1 MSPPLGVTAIRDS
14 GVLQAASLP
23 ASLQSF
29 GQTVTSRVEGRPVVR
44 CPQQLRLHPILEEF
58 DFLAAEDLNK
68 FAELKALAVPEPII
82 VTPDGTILAGFGAWR
97 FAKSEG
103 IAAVHC
109 IEYLLGEGEVLPFI
123 LRYHQ
128 PRHTWNSFVRISM
141 ARRLKPALQERALD
155 NMRAGGKNK
164 GLTNLSKADRIDVR
178 QQIAKLAGTGTGN
191 VTKVET
197 ILERAHPN
205 IIVALQNN
213 LLSIHRAWQWC
224 KLSKTEQREEFARYE
239 EERTRRK
246 LLREFSVGKSEILLD
261 PAQVIEALQLK
272 ESQEPGS
279 IAIQT
284 SPSAGTIIVLGQ
296 DCLRQWMP
304 KGS

>member
-1 MSPPLGVTAIRDS
+1 MSVALGVTSIRDS
-14 GVLQAASLP
+14 GKSSP
-23 ASLQSF
+23 A
-29 GQTVTSRVEGRPVVR
+29 VTSRVEGRPVVHF
-44 CPQQLRLHPILEEF
+44 PQQLRLHPIFEEF

-68 FAELKALAVPEPII
+68 SAELKALAVPEPII

-109 IEYLLGEGEVLPFI
+109 IEYPLGEGEVLPFI

-128 PRHTWNSFVRISM
+128 PRHTWNSFVRISI
-141 ARRLKPALQERALD
+141 ARRLKPALQQRALD

-279 IAIQT
+279 IAIQK
-284 SPSAGTIIVLGQ
+284 SPSARTIIVLGQ
-296 DCLRQWMP
+296 DCLRQSMP

>member
-1 MSPPLGVTAIRDS
+1 MSVALGVTSIRDS
-14 GVLQAASLP
+14 GKSSP
-23 ASLQSF
+23 A
-29 GQTVTSRVEGRPVVR
+29 VTSRVEGRPVVHF
-44 CPQQLRLHPILEEF
+44 PQQLRLHPIFEEF

-68 FAELKALAVPEPII
+68 SAELKALAVPEPII

-109 IEYLLGEGEVLPFI
+109 IEYPLGEGEVLPFI

-128 PRHTWNSFVRISM
+128 PRHTWNSFVRISI
-141 ARRLKPALQERALD
+141 ARRLKPALQQRALD

-279 IAIQT
+279 IAIQK
-284 SPSAGTIIVLGQ
+284 SPGARTIIVLGQ
-296 DCLRQWMP
+296 DCLRQSMP

>member
-1 MSPPLGVTAIRDS
+1 
-14 GVLQAASLP
+14 
-23 ASLQSF
+23 
-29 GQTVTSRVEGRPVVR
+29 VVR
-44 CPQQLRLHPILEEF
+44 FPQELRLHPILEEF

-68 FAELKALAVPEPII
+68 SAELKALAVPEPII

-103 IAAVHC
+103 IAVVHC
-109 IEYLLGEGEVLPFI
+109 IEYPIGEGEILPFI

-128 PRHTWNSFVRISM
+128 PRHSWNSFVRISI
-141 ARRLKPALQERALD
+141 AGRLKPALQQRALD

-164 GLTNLSKADRIDVR
+164 GSTNLSKADRIDVR

-224 KLSKTEQREEFARYE
+224 KLSKSEQREEFARYE
-239 EERTRRK
+239 EERTRQK
-246 LLREFSVGKSEILLD
+246 LVRGLSIGESKVSRD

-272 ESQEPGS
+272 ENQEPGS
-279 IAIQT
+279 VAIQT
-284 SPSAGTIIVLGQ
+284 SLSARTTIVLGQ
-296 DCLRQWMP
+296 DLLMAMDAQRELNRIA
-304 KGS
+304 